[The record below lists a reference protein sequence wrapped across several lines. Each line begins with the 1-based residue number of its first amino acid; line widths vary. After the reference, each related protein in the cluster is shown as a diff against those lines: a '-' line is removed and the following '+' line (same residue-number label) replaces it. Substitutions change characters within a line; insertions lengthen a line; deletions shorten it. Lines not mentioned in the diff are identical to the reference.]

1 MDSLNMEKYF
11 EFLKKNFL
19 SLFLGIILIVFS
31 LIFYVIYSTNQKN
44 KTYASQELY
53 ESYLNK
59 FSTYDASELNNLE
72 IKLNELK
79 NNNPNSIYYYLANFY
94 QVKVYFENDEELK
107 ALDLMQELN
116 LTLEGENSKKYFL
129 RDLSRIRLAS
139 IFIDFERTEEARE
152 ILEKSFSFY
161 EALRLEKLGDLEK
174 SISNYK
180 MAQNYYEMAIQESD
194 NQTQIN
200 MLNFKLSSLASAS
213 NEN

>member
-1 MDSLNMEKYF
+1 MDSLNMEKLF

-79 NNNPNSIYYYLANFY
+79 NNNPNSI
-94 QVKVYFENDEELK
+94 
-107 ALDLMQELN
+107 
-116 LTLEGENSKKYFL
+116 
-129 RDLSRIRLAS
+129 
-139 IFIDFERTEEARE
+139 
-152 ILEKSFSFY
+152 
-161 EALRLEKLGDLEK
+161 
-174 SISNYK
+174 
-180 MAQNYYEMAIQESD
+180 
-194 NQTQIN
+194 
-200 MLNFKLSSLASAS
+200 
-213 NEN
+213 

>member
-1 MDSLNMEKYF
+1 MDSLNMEKLF

-152 ILEKSFSFY
+152 ILKKSFSFY

>member
-1 MDSLNMEKYF
+1 MDSLNMEKLF

-19 SLFLGIILIVFS
+19 SLFLGIILIVSS

-139 IFIDFERTEEARE
+139 ILIDFERTEEARE
-152 ILEKSFSFY
+152 ILKKSFSFY

-174 SISNYK
+174 SIFNYK

>member
-1 MDSLNMEKYF
+1 
-11 EFLKKNFL
+11 
-19 SLFLGIILIVFS
+19 
-31 LIFYVIYSTNQKN
+31 
-44 KTYASQELY
+44 
-53 ESYLNK
+53 
-59 FSTYDASELNNLE
+59 
-72 IKLNELK
+72 
-79 NNNPNSIYYYLANFY
+79 
-94 QVKVYFENDEELK
+94 
-107 ALDLMQELN
+107 MQELN

-152 ILEKSFSFY
+152 ILKKSFSFY

>member
-1 MDSLNMEKYF
+1 MDSLNMEKLF

-19 SLFLGIILIVFS
+19 SLFLGIILIVSS

-152 ILEKSFSFY
+152 ILKKSFSFY

>member
-152 ILEKSFSFY
+152 ILKKSFSFY

-174 SISNYK
+174 SIFNYK

>member
-1 MDSLNMEKYF
+1 MDSLNMEKLF

-19 SLFLGIILIVFS
+19 SLFLGIILIVSS

-59 FSTYDASELNNLE
+59 FSSYDASELNNLE

-174 SISNYK
+174 SIFNYK

>member
-1 MDSLNMEKYF
+1 MDSLNMEKLF

-19 SLFLGIILIVFS
+19 SLFLGIILIVSS

-139 IFIDFERTEEARE
+139 ILIDFERTEEARE

-174 SISNYK
+174 SIFNYK

>member
-1 MDSLNMEKYF
+1 MEKYF

-152 ILEKSFSFY
+152 ILKKSFSFY

>member
-1 MDSLNMEKYF
+1 MEKLF

-19 SLFLGIILIVFS
+19 SLFLGIILIVSS

-53 ESYLNK
+53 ERYLNK

-174 SISNYK
+174 SIFNYK

>member
-1 MDSLNMEKYF
+1 MDSLNMEKLF

-19 SLFLGIILIVFS
+19 SLFLGIILIVSS

-107 ALDLMQELN
+107 ALNLMQELN

-152 ILEKSFSFY
+152 ILKKSFSFY

-174 SISNYK
+174 SIFNYK

>member
-1 MDSLNMEKYF
+1 MDSLNMEKLF

-19 SLFLGIILIVFS
+19 SLFLGIILIVSS

-59 FSTYDASELNNLE
+59 FSTYDASELKNLE

-107 ALDLMQELN
+107 ALNLMQELN

-152 ILEKSFSFY
+152 ILKKSFSFY

-174 SISNYK
+174 SIFNYK

>member
-1 MDSLNMEKYF
+1 MDSLNMEKLF

-174 SISNYK
+174 SIFNYK

>member
-19 SLFLGIILIVFS
+19 SLFLGIILIVSS

-174 SISNYK
+174 SIFNYK

>member
-1 MDSLNMEKYF
+1 MDSLNMEKLF

-19 SLFLGIILIVFS
+19 SLFLGIILIVSS

-116 LTLEGENSKKYFL
+116 LTLEGENFKKYFL

-152 ILEKSFSFY
+152 ILEKSFNFY

-174 SISNYK
+174 SIFNYK

>member
-1 MDSLNMEKYF
+1 MDSLNMEKLF

-19 SLFLGIILIVFS
+19 SLFLGIILIVSS

-59 FSTYDASELNNLE
+59 FSTYDASELKNLE

-152 ILEKSFSFY
+152 ILKKSFSFY

-174 SISNYK
+174 SIFNYK

>member
-1 MDSLNMEKYF
+1 MEKLF

-19 SLFLGIILIVFS
+19 SLFLGIILIVSS

-107 ALDLMQELN
+107 ALNLMQELN

-152 ILEKSFSFY
+152 ILKKSFSFY

-174 SISNYK
+174 SIFNYK

>member
-1 MDSLNMEKYF
+1 MDSMNMEKLF

-19 SLFLGIILIVFS
+19 SLFLGIILIVSS

-174 SISNYK
+174 SIFNYK

>member
-1 MDSLNMEKYF
+1 MDSLNMEKLF

-19 SLFLGIILIVFS
+19 SLFLGIILIVSS

-152 ILEKSFSFY
+152 ILEKSFSNH
-161 EALRLEKLGDLEK
+161 LRELLNNQKNLFLIIRWHKIIMKWLFKSLIIKL
-174 SISNYK
+174 
-180 MAQNYYEMAIQESD
+180 
-194 NQTQIN
+194 
-200 MLNFKLSSLASAS
+200 KLIC
-213 NEN
+213 

>member
-1 MDSLNMEKYF
+1 MDSLNMEKLF

-19 SLFLGIILIVFS
+19 SLFLGIILIVSS

-116 LTLEGENSKKYFL
+116 LTLEGENFKKYFL

-174 SISNYK
+174 SIFNYK

>member
-1 MDSLNMEKYF
+1 MDSLNIEKLF

-19 SLFLGIILIVFS
+19 SLFLGIVLIVS
-31 LIFYVIYSTNQKN
+31 TLIFYTIYSTNQKN

-53 ESYLNK
+53 ESYLNE
-59 FSTYDASELNNLE
+59 FSTFDPSELNNLE
-72 IKLNELK
+72 SKLNELK
-79 NNNPNSIYYYLANFY
+79 NNNSNSIYYYLANFY
-94 QVKVYFENDEELK
+94 QVKIYFENDEELK

-116 LTLEGENSKKYFL
+116 LTLEDENSKKYFL

-139 IFIDFERTEEARE
+139 IYLDFERTEEARE
-152 ILEKSFSFY
+152 ILERSFSFY

-174 SISNYK
+174 TIFNSK
-180 MAQNYYEMAIQESD
+180 LAQNYYEMAIQESD

>member
-19 SLFLGIILIVFS
+19 SLFLGIILIVSS

-152 ILEKSFSFY
+152 ILKKSFSFY

>member
-1 MDSLNMEKYF
+1 MEKYF

-19 SLFLGIILIVFS
+19 SLFLGIILIVSS

-152 ILEKSFSFY
+152 ILKKSFSFY

>member
-1 MDSLNMEKYF
+1 MEKLF

-19 SLFLGIILIVFS
+19 SLFLGIILIVSS

-59 FSTYDASELNNLE
+59 FSTYDASELKNLE

-107 ALDLMQELN
+107 ALNLMQELN

-152 ILEKSFSFY
+152 ILKKSFSFY

-174 SISNYK
+174 SIFNYK

>member
-1 MDSLNMEKYF
+1 MEKLF

-19 SLFLGIILIVFS
+19 SLFLGIILIVSS

-174 SISNYK
+174 SIFNYK

>member
-1 MDSLNMEKYF
+1 MEKYF

-152 ILEKSFSFY
+152 ILKKSFSFY

-174 SISNYK
+174 SIFNYK

>member
-1 MDSLNMEKYF
+1 MDSLNMEKLF

-19 SLFLGIILIVFS
+19 SLFLGIILIVSS

-152 ILEKSFSFY
+152 ILKKSFSFY

-174 SISNYK
+174 SIFNYK